1 MYDKEVNKQLSRRE
15 RVLLNPLEASQKS
28 DNPHKEFLVNTD
40 YINNGVQHR
49 YKFDN
54 GYGASVVKHDYSYGG
69 QDGLW
74 ELAVL
79 DFTIDK
85 TGELTYHT
93 PITQD
98 VIGHLSWK
106 NVEKYLKEIQEL

>member
-15 RVLLNPLEASQKS
+15 RILLDPLEASNRS
-28 DNPHKEFLVNTD
+28 DNPFRKFLLNTD
-40 YINNGVQHR
+40 YTNGGVQHR

-54 GYGASVVKHDYSYGG
+54 NYGASVVKHDFSYGG
-69 QDGLW
+69 KDGLW

-79 DFTIDK
+79 DFSIDK

-98 VIGHLSWK
+98 VIGYLAWK
-106 NVEKYLKEIQEL
+106 KVEEILQEIKEL

>member
-28 DNPHKEFLVNTD
+28 DNPHKEFLVDTD

-49 YKFDN
+49 YKFKN
-54 GYGASVVKHDYSYGG
+54 NYGASVVKHDFSYGG
-69 QDGLW
+69 QNGLW

-79 DFTIDK
+79 DFSLDTSGALCY
-85 TGELTYHT
+85 TSG
-93 PITQD
+93 ITDD
-98 VIGHLSWK
+98 VIGHLTWK
-106 NVEKYLKEIQEL
+106 NVEEFLYEIKQL

>member
-28 DNPHKEFLVNTD
+28 DAPYRKYLLNTE

-49 YKFDN
+49 FKFDN
-54 GYGASVVKHDYSYGG
+54 DYGASVIKHDYSYGG
-69 QDGLW
+69 KNGLW

-79 DFTIDK
+79 DFSIDK
-85 TGELTYHT
+85 SGEITYHT

-98 VIGHLSWK
+98 VIGHL
-106 NVEKYLKEIQEL
+106 E